1 MRSEPNDQSVK
12 GQAERRDE
20 EGAWWLTVV
29 PLMLCL
35 GVGVIVF
42 LVSLL
47 S

>member
-1 MRSEPNDQSVK
+1 MSEPNDRSVE

-20 EGAWWLTVV
+20 EPAYWLTV
-29 PLMLCL
+29 LRLTLCV
-35 GVGVIVF
+35 GVVVIVF